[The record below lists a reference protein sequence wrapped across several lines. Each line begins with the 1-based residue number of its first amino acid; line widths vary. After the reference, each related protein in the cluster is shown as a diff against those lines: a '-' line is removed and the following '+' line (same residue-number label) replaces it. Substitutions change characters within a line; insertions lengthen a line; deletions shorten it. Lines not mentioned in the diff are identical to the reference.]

1 MEIIRADAAGFCSGV
16 KRAVKMAEEV
26 AVAGRRSEQR
36 PVLVYTLGPIVHNR
50 LVVNHLAEQGIKGVE
65 SLEELLEKNS
75 PDTECQLIIRTHGV
89 GPGVIQKAKDRGIK
103 IIDATCP
110 LVKRVQ
116 RLAGDLIAE
125 GFDVIIIG
133 DRCHPE
139 VIGILD
145 WTHGQGR
152 VISSVEEAQAIPY
165 GTRLGI
171 ICQTTQTEHTFQEI
185 SAILHEKAREVR
197 AYNTICPATR
207 ERQEAARSLVKKVES
222 MVVIGGFDSAN
233 TRKLVQLC
241 ADSAKPTYQVETAS
255 QLDPTWFKGIQRVGV
270 TAGASTPDWI
280 IEEVVNKMLE
290 FDQESTVTQEM
301 EDESLK
307 AATEVDQGEN
317 TEFSPSSSENQEI
330 EEGGVQD
337 SFEAREEENE
347 VVETLEEQLTRDMP
361 DLRPGTVTVGK
372 IVQVRDDEV
381 LVDVGGKSE
390 GIIPLKELSVR
401 NLTTAREVVEVGDEI
416 EVYVVR
422 AENDEGTMILSKRR
436 ADQIKAWVDLEA
448 AFESGQE
455 MAGEVVQVVKGGLLV
470 DVGVRGFVPASLIER
485 GYVSNLDVY
494 LGKVLRLR
502 IIDLD
507 RNKNKVVLSQKVI
520 LEEEYEKAREELWA
534 TIEAGQQRPGI
545 VRRLTTFGAFVD
557 VGGADGLLHISEMS
571 WIHINHPSEVVQE
584 NDEIEVYVL
593 AVDKEKQR
601 ISLGLKQIIPSPW
614 EKAAEKYQIG
624 EIVSGKVVRTV
635 PFGAFVQ
642 IEPGVE
648 GLVHISQLAPYRV
661 ERTEDVVNA
670 GDEIQVKVIDFK
682 PHEQR
687 MSLSLSKAREELEA
701 AEQQEIVDAYQ
712 AEQTEAEDPMVVGE

>member
-26 AVAGRRSEQR
+26 AVAGRRSKQR

-65 SLEELLEKNS
+65 SLEELLEKNP
-75 PDTECQLIIRTHGV
+75 PDTEGQLIIRTHGV

-152 VISSVEEAQAIPY
+152 VISSVEEAQALPY

-171 ICQTTQTEHTFQEI
+171 ICQTTQTEPTFQEI

-534 TIEAGQQRPGI
+534 TIEAGQRRPGI
-545 VRRLTTFGAFVD
+545 VRRLTSFGAFVD

-687 MSLSLSKAREELEA
+687 MSLSLSKAREELEE